1 MLPGRLARL
10 HVCPQNPGAAMGAVA
25 EDILRSLLNRI
36 GALPVLAFV
45 VMLAGTGSACAAD
58 AGAET
63 PAPGARVEHPPAM
76 LRILNRDIVMLRA
89 TLAGSP
95 PAVRV
100 QRARERLRDIPESA
114 IDLPIN
120 VVPLRLGQD
129 HGVQFLLGDQ
139 LLFAVLHGDVD
150 TESRESFD
158 ALVTQT
164 RERVEEVRKAWHQSR
179 DRPLLLRGLLH
190 SAIATLV
197 LGLAI
202 WIVYRLSRRAFE
214 WMERKRDTLAARH
227 DYVDWREFL
236 ARLAVG
242 TMQLLQWFVLIVLG
256 YSWLNAVL
264 GSFVATRPIAHQ
276 LGAWLW
282 GRLTWVADGLLGS
295 LPGLVTIL
303 IVLVVTRAVVDVLG
317 YFFDAVQKG
326 RLRVPMIHP
335 ETTGATRRI
344 VTLVAWGLGIAVAYP
359 YLPGSDSEAFKGL
372 SVLFGL
378 MITLGSTGIVTQA
391 MSGLVVIYARALR
404 KGDFVEVN
412 GAQGVVTEVSSLAT
426 KIINVRNEEITI
438 PNSVLISAPIR
449 NFSKLSGTQGTLLTT
464 KVTIGYDTPWRQVH
478 ALLIEA
484 AQKTPGVRTTPMPYV
499 YQRALG
505 DFYVEYELYASIDRA
520 LDRIPILSA
529 LHASIQDRFNEHG
542 VQIMSPHF
550 LGQPDGA
557 VVVAPQDWYRAPA
570 QPPAAG

>member
-1 MLPGRLARL
+1 
-10 HVCPQNPGAAMGAVA
+10 MGAVA

-45 VMLAGTGSACAAD
+45 VMLAGIGSACAAD

-150 TESRESFD
+150 TELRESFD

-202 WIVYRLSRRAFE
+202 WIVYRLSRRAVE

-282 GRLTWVADGLLGS
+282 GRLTWVADGLLHS

>member
-1 MLPGRLARL
+1 MALVR
-10 HVCPQNPGAAMGAVA
+10 VCPQNPGAAAGAAA
-25 EDILRSLLNRI
+25 EIILRNLLNPVDALRALALATVFVW
-36 GALPVLAFV
+36 ALPSLA
-45 VMLAGTGSACAAD
+45 AEGGTEPSS
-58 AGAET
+58 T
-63 PAPGARVEHPPAM
+63 VSPVEHPPAT
-76 LRILNRDIVMLRA
+76 LRILNREIVTLRA
-89 TLAGSP
+89 TLAGSS

-114 IDLPIN
+114 IDQPLN
-120 VVPLRLGQD
+120 VVPLVLGQD
-129 HGVQFLLGDQ
+129 RGVQFLLGDQ
-139 LLFAVLHGDVD
+139 LLFAVLRGDVD
-150 TESRESFD
+150 PESKETFD
-158 ALVTQT
+158 ALVAQT
-164 RERVEEVRKAWHQSR
+164 RARVEDARKAWHQSR
-179 DRPLLLRGLLH
+179 DTPLLLRGLLR

-202 WIVYRLSRRAFE
+202 WIVYRLSRRAVE
-214 WMERKRDTLAARH
+214 WMERKRDILAARH

-242 TMQLLQWFVLIVLG
+242 TMQLVQWFVLIVLG

-264 GSFVATRPIAHQ
+264 GSFIATMPIAHQ
-276 LGAWLW
+276 LGDWLW
-282 GRLTWVADGLLGS
+282 GRVAWVAEGLLGS
-295 LPGLVTIL
+295 LPGLVTIV

-478 ALLIEA
+478 ALLVEA
-484 AQKTPGVRTTPMPYV
+484 AQKTPGVRTTPVPYV
-499 YQRALG
+499 YQRALS

-550 LGQPDGA
+550 LGQPDSA
-557 VVVAPQDWYRAPA
+557 VVVPPQDWYRAPA

>member
-1 MLPGRLARL
+1 MAPVR
-10 HVCPQNPGAAMGAVA
+10 VCPQNPGAAAGAAA
-25 EDILRSLLNRI
+25 EIILRYLLNPVDALRVLTLAVVFVW
-36 GALPVLAFV
+36 ALPSLA
-45 VMLAGTGSACAAD
+45 AEG
-58 AGAET
+58 GAE
-63 PAPGARVEHPPAM
+63 PASAASQVEHSPAT
-76 LRILNRDIVMLRA
+76 LRILNREIVTLRA
-89 TLAGSP
+89 SLAGSP

-114 IDLPIN
+114 IDQPLN
-120 VVPLRLGQD
+120 VVPLMIGQD
-129 HGVQFLLGDQ
+129 QGVQFLLGDQ
-139 LLFAVLHGDVD
+139 VLFAVLRGDVD
-150 TESRESFD
+150 PESKQSFD
-158 ALVTQT
+158 ALVAQT
-164 RERVEEVRKAWHQSR
+164 RARVEDARKAWHETR
-179 DRPLLLRGLLH
+179 DTPLLLRGLLR

-197 LGLAI
+197 LTLAI
-202 WIVYRLSRRAFE
+202 WIVYRLSRRAVE
-214 WMERKRDTLAARH
+214 WMERKRDLLAARH

-242 TMQLLQWFVLIVLG
+242 TMQLVQWFVLIVLG
-256 YSWLNAVL
+256 YAWLNTVL
-264 GSFVATRPIAHQ
+264 GSFVATMPIAHQ
-276 LGAWLW
+276 LGDWLW
-282 GRLTWVADGLLGS
+282 GRLAWVADGLLGS
-295 LPGLVTIL
+295 LPGLVTII

-335 ETTGATRRI
+335 ETTGATRRN

-484 AQKTPGVRTTPMPYV
+484 AQKTPGVRSTPVPYV
-499 YQRALG
+499 YQRALS

-520 LDRIPILSA
+520 MDRIPVLSA

-557 VVVAPQDWYRAPA
+557 VVVPPQDWYRAPA
-570 QPPAAG
+570 QPPSAG